1 MENPKVM
8 KSNLYAS
15 IGTATTCMLLFLLL
29 WFYVLPFA
37 AYVKPVEEEGIMVS
51 FGDNEDGGGR
61 GDNPEVEPALSPK
74 PTQEVIQKQTVQPQT
89 EEIITQKTDDSYAIA
104 EKKKK
109 EKAKQDQI
117 VADNQR
123 IENDKKVAEQKR
135 KESAAIERASALNGV
150 FGNSNSN
157 GSGRGS
163 GDTYQGN
170 PAGKGSYGGNSYN
183 VNGRSLTGTLVSPN
197 YDQDVEGKITVN
209 IRVDESGRVVSTTI
223 GSPTTISDAAT
234 RKAAESAAKN
244 THFSA
249 GKGISTGSITYKF
262 NLK

>member
-1 MENPKVM
+1 MVM
-8 KSNLYAS
+8 KSNYYAT
-15 IGTATTCMLLFLLL
+15 IGTIITCVLLFLLL
-29 WFYVLPFA
+29 WFYVMPFA

-51 FGDNEDGGGR
+51 FGDNDEGGGM
-61 GDNPEVEPALSPK
+61 GDNPAVEPALSPK
-74 PTQEVIQKQTVQPQT
+74 PTQEVAVKQTVQSQT
-89 EEIITQKTDDSYAIA
+89 EQIITQQTDDSYAIA

-109 EKAKQDQI
+109 EKAKQEQI

-123 IENDKKVAEQKR
+123 IANENKVNEQKR

-157 GSGRGS
+157 GSGRS
-163 GDTYQGN
+163 TGDTYQGN

-183 VNGRSLTGTLVSPN
+183 VNGRSLTGTLVSPT

-209 IRVDESGRVVSTTI
+209 IRVDETGRVVNTSI

-249 GKGISTGSITYKF
+249 GKEISSGSITYKF